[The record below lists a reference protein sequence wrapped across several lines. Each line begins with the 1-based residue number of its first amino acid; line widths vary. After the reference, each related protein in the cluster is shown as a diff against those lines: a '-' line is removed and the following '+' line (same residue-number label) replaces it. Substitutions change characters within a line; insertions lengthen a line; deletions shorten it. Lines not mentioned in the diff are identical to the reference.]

1 MYQYAFKS
9 VFRRKK
15 REKLG
20 YFETLCTRVE
30 ERGTRF
36 VRGEIGLVKEFI
48 SLFSSNLLRIIK
60 NEVKFIVKSI
70 ISFTQRGVGCCSS
83 SVMKIDSRIHKT
95 FLTRSTFR
103 PLYPQPYGLRVVRQ
117 LRTRYAALKALRDFF
132 LMPLLP
138 SNRLV
143 LNKRRRWF
151 ESIENIILC
160 VFKWDEIASFLDKSF
175 QGRFR
180 TTRVAIELFHKLI
193 QSFRRERER
202 EKKGK
207 IRSTSSKPPPTNH
220 STSFLRFIPYD
231 IRSYNR

>member
-1 MYQYAFKS
+1 MYLERIFNEFYKS
-9 VFRRKK
+9 IVLQTQNFILFFTHRRVAGRCINMPLNPCFEEKK

-143 LNKRRRWF
+143 SNKRRR
-151 ESIENIILC
+151 
-160 VFKWDEIASFLDKSF
+160 
-175 QGRFR
+175 
-180 TTRVAIELFHKLI
+180 
-193 QSFRRERER
+193 
-202 EKKGK
+202 
-207 IRSTSSKPPPTNH
+207 
-220 STSFLRFIPYD
+220 
-231 IRSYNR
+231 

>member
-1 MYQYAFKS
+1 MPLNPCFEE
-9 VFRRKK
+9 KK

-103 PLYPQPYGLRVVRQ
+103 PLYPQPYGLRVVHQ

-132 LMPLLP
+132 LMSLLP

-143 LNKRRRWF
+143 SNKRRRWF

-180 TTRVAIELFHKLI
+180 STRVAIELFHKLI

-207 IRSTSSKPPPTNH
+207 IQSTSSKPPPTNH

>member
-1 MYQYAFKS
+1 MCLDREHAFSTNSINVIYRSSNSKFHFIFYTSPCRWTMYQYAFKS

-103 PLYPQPYGLRVVRQ
+103 PLYPQPYGLCVVRQ

-143 LNKRRRWF
+143 SNKRRR
-151 ESIENIILC
+151 
-160 VFKWDEIASFLDKSF
+160 
-175 QGRFR
+175 
-180 TTRVAIELFHKLI
+180 
-193 QSFRRERER
+193 
-202 EKKGK
+202 
-207 IRSTSSKPPPTNH
+207 
-220 STSFLRFIPYD
+220 
-231 IRSYNR
+231 